1 MEVLLDYLFMPAMS
15 TQFPVLGANPP
26 NHVTETASR
35 GDLGEVAYDYRNL
48 WARKKTKQAVA
59 SPR

>member
-1 MEVLLDYLFMPAMS
+1 MEVLLDYLFMPAMP

-35 GDLGEVAYDYRNL
+35 GDEG
-48 WARKKTKQAVA
+48 K
-59 SPR
+59 